1 MPSARYT
8 ATLTGLST
16 TSRVLNY
23 FPDTAVRPF
32 DLSVSAVVNSTG
44 ISYSVQHSL
53 DYSGSST
60 FISSN
65 ATWFTSSGISAA
77 TSNAFTAYNYPV
89 TALQLTA
96 TSGSSTSTITWTVVQ
111 AG

>member
-16 TSRVLNY
+16 TSGVLNY

-32 DLSVSAVVNSTG
+32 YVSVSAAVNSSSIT
-44 ISYSVQHSL
+44 YSVQHTL

-65 ATWFTSSGISAA
+65 AAWFNSSGISGAS
-77 TSNAFTAYNYPV
+77 SNAFTAYNFPV